1 MSDLQTPRPMDER
14 RKTYLRLIA
23 EICIAIVSVAA
34 VALLGGPVVGILL
47 PFILAFIMAWM
58 FNPVIAWL
66 QRHMRLTRK
75 LFSYILVLVF
85 YALLFGLCLFFAG
98 QLVSQ
103 AIDLAR
109 SVPTFIADL
118 QGLYNEL
125 VTWLQE
131 VLAKLPAE
139 YAGVGDEIFSLLN
152 SAWEWLKT
160 LLSGALSYVM
170 GISRNV
176 ALEVPSFVIFLTVL
190 VLASCIITADF
201 PNLRENIYNYL
212 GVRGKNSV
220 RLMGHSF
227 RTAVFGYFRSQ
238 LIFALLDMAI
248 ILVAFFIIGVPY
260 PLPIALVLAFLD
272 FIPFFG
278 AGTVLVPWGAICM
291 VLGLFEMGAQLLLL
305 YVILYIIRRIFEPRI
320 LGGATGFSSLQML
333 FSMYAG
339 MRIAGVT
346 GLIIAPIIWIT
357 FMNFIKTGILDGVFN
372 DIRFVADDIRK
383 TVSRPVPTKTQEPPS
398 RKPAKADEKKRR
410 FAFGKKKET
419 EK

>member
-1 MSDLQTPRPMDER
+1 MAENPQPQNTPLIQNGER
-14 RKTYLRLIA
+14 RRTYLRLIT
-23 EICIAIVSVAA
+23 EIAIAIVGV
-34 VALLGGPVVGILL
+34 VALGLLGRPVLGILM
-47 PFILAFIMAWM
+47 PFILALIMAWM
-58 FNPVIAWL
+58 FNPIIAWL
-66 QRHMRLTRK
+66 QRRLRLTRK

-85 YALLFGLCLFFAG
+85 YALLFGICLFFAG

-109 SVPTFIADL
+109 NVPTFIAQL
-118 QGLYNEL
+118 QDLYNQL
-125 VTWLQE
+125 ITWLE
-131 VLAKLPAE
+131 EILTKLPAE
-139 YAGVGDEIFSLLN
+139 YAGVGDELFSLLA

-160 LLSGALSYVM
+160 LLSGALSYAM
-170 GISRNV
+170 SMTRNI

-212 GVRGKNSV
+212 GAR
-220 RLMGHSF
+220 F
-227 RTAVFGYFRSQ
+227 RTAVFGFFRSQ

-305 YVILYIIRRIFEPRI
+305 YGILYIIRRIFEPRI

-357 FMNFIKTGILDGVFN
+357 FMNFIKTGILDGVFD